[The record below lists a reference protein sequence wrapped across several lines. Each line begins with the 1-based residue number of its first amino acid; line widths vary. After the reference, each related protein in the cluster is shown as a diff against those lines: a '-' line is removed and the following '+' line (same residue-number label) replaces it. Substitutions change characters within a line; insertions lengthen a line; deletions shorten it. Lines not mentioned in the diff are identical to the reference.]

1 MPGMA
6 NEEKPEEA
14 GAPEERAPGHRTGDR
29 TGLRRRPLLLTY
41 DLVQELQQHAYAGN
55 EPPSEIV
62 RRAIHEYF
70 ERRGVNL
77 KKERM

>member
-1 MPGMA
+1 MRGRGLEYPTWRTK
-6 NEEKPEEA
+6 KPEEA
-14 GAPEERAPGHRTGDR
+14 GVSEERAS
-29 TGLRRRPLLLTY
+29 LLLTY